1 MTSERRF
8 EQELPALLDDLYM
21 GPMPTYRDRLLRQTA
36 RTRQRPAWSF
46 LERWLPMVDV
56 ARQPVFVPRLPWRQL
71 GILAILALLIATAVF
86 AFVGS
91 RPQLPAPFG
100 VARNGLVA
108 YEAGG
113 DIYTADPVTGVATA
127 IITGPET
134 DLGPR
139 FSRDGTHVAFVRQV
153 QGVGATLF
161 VGRADGQELV
171 ALTPEPRPAIADY
184 SFSPDGREIMFTQG
198 PPQQRELWI
207 AKTDRSGL
215 RQLDVGMS
223 VSDPSYRPPTGA
235 EIVFGGGQPLTFE
248 GTPAVY
254 AVDVATGVVRTIVA
268 PESGV
273 GRGLIR
279 VSPDGSRIAY
289 SSTTASSDRNTNR
302 IHVAAADGS
311 GDITLRMPDGA
322 IFEDAPVWSNDGER
336 LAVARGY
343 ALRNQDMALAVV
355 PADGTGFGVETDRGL
370 TGCCGTVY
378 EWAPDD
384 TTIVV
389 KPLDLLGQPLPPLLW
404 DPLTGVTTP
413 APWSAISDPAWQRI
427 AP

>member
-56 ARQPVFVPRLPWRQL
+56 ARQPVLVPRLPWRQL
-71 GILAILALLIATAVF
+71 GILAILALLIATAAV

-91 RPQLPAPFG
+91 QPRLPAPFG
-100 VARNGLVA
+100 VARNGLIA
-108 YEAGG
+108 YEADG

-127 IITGPET
+127 IVAGPET

-139 FSRDGTHVAFVRQV
+139 FSRDGTRIAFMRQV
-153 QGVGATLF
+153 QGVGGTLY
-161 VGRADGQELV
+161 VGRADGQELI
-171 ALTPEPRPAIADY
+171 ALTPEPRPDLGEY
-184 SFSPDGREIMFTQG
+184 SFSPDGRDIMFTQG

-207 AKTDRSGL
+207 VKNDGSGL
-215 RQLDVGMS
+215 HHLDVGMS
-223 VSDPSYRPPTGA
+223 VFEPSFRPPTGA
-235 EIVFGGGQPLTFE
+235 EIVFGGGQQLPFE
-248 GTPAVY
+248 GVPGVYRVDIATAV
-254 AVDVATGVVRTIVA
+254 VHTIVA
-268 PESGV
+268 PVSGV
-273 GRGLIR
+273 GRGLVR

-289 SSTTASSDRNTNR
+289 SSTTEASDRNTYR

-311 GDITLRMPDGA
+311 GDITLRMPNGA

-355 PADGTGFGVETDRGL
+355 PADGSGFGVETGHGL

-389 KPLDLLGQPLPPLLW
+389 MPIDRSGQPVPPLLW
-404 DPLTGVTTP
+404 DPLTGATTP
-413 APWSAISDPAWQRI
+413 APWSAISDPAWQRL